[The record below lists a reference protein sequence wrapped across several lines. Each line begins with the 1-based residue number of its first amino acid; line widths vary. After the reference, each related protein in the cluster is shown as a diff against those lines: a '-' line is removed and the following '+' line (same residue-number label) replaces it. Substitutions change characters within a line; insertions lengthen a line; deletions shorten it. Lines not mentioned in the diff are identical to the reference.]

1 MYIKGI
7 FPEEDATYLPPSETS
22 DLESVTVG
30 ITLHWSETPFVTSG
44 LPRHR
49 GERLSLAY
57 PIKVKFEKKIHFKFF
72 LFFKNF
78 KFFYFLKILNF
89 FIF

>member
-44 LPRHR
+44 LPRHK
-49 GERLSLAY
+49 GKRLFS
-57 PIKVKFEKKIHFKFF
+57 KKKNSKKFEK
-72 LFFKNF
+72 N
-78 KFFYFLKILNF
+78 
-89 FIF
+89 